1 MHFRVLL
8 QVRDDGRRNLIFA
21 NTQGLMHSAPLA
33 ALSSSQQNMFRGIKE
48 KAEHKIILPAFYQ
61 APAFSS
67 ASEGRVSPPASLRE
81 VIILFPV
88 TGLQM
93 ISNHWGAFLGAQLC
107 QQEVERALIFR
118 QLHMYFHL
126 GIISLQRSS
135 TRARA
140 RSRSFCL

>member
-1 MHFRVLL
+1 
-8 QVRDDGRRNLIFA
+8 
-21 NTQGLMHSAPLA
+21 MHSAPLA

-107 QQEVERALIFR
+107 Q
-118 QLHMYFHL
+118 
-126 GIISLQRSS
+126 
-135 TRARA
+135 
-140 RSRSFCL
+140 